1 MKASRI
7 PAYDCMNPNG
17 MLIWFSEMALRDLLF
32 HPEDAPESIIRV
44 DDGSKTFT
52 PTECAE
58 VKNILS
64 SMFYEHGNGVIEAC
78 YPIFMKT
85 AGQLRV
91 LDA

>member
-58 VKNILS
+58 VDLPPVAVPAIT
-64 SMFYEHGNGVIEAC
+64 GRARG
-78 YPIFMKT
+78 
-85 AGQLRV
+85 
-91 LDA
+91 